1 VLFNRQVKGSTQINY
16 TQLTHKQRY
25 QIYVLKKA
33 GHNQTYTATMLGCHK
48 STISRELKRNRGEK
62 GYRPD
67 QANELA
73 YNRQC
78 EAYSSRIAWETWQE
92 VERLLRQEWSPE
104 QIAGRLKREKQ
115 PTVSY
120 ECIYLYVYAE
130 KRRGGTLHQH
140 LRSQKKQRKRYS
152 GYVRRGQIPNRTSI
166 DKRPKI
172 VASKRR
178 FGDWEADTIVGARHK
193 GGIFSGV
200 ERKSKLTRLRKL
212 ATKEAAEMKDNSIEA
227 LGPLAAKVH
236 TITVDNGKEFC
247 DHELIAAGLQAR
259 IYFAHPYASWER
271 GLVENTN
278 GLVRQYFPKK
288 YDFAKFTAKEL
299 QAVEDRLN
307 NRPRK
312 TLGYRTPNEVFFKQR
327 ATLITL
333 S

>member
-1 VLFNRQVKGSTQINY
+1 MNY
-16 TQLTHKQRY
+16 TQLTRERRY
-25 QIYVLKKA
+25 QIYALKRA
-33 GHNQTYTATMLGCHK
+33 GQNQTEIAMLVGCHK
-48 STISRELKRNRGEK
+48 STISRELRRNCGAK
-62 GYRPD
+62 GYRPY

-73 YNRQC
+73 YDRQC
-78 EAYSSRIAWETWQE
+78 AAYRARIAWQTWQQ
-92 VERLLRQEWSPE
+92 VERLLRQDWSPQ
-104 QIAGRLKREKQ
+104 QIAGRLKLEQQAR
-115 PTVSY
+115 VSH
-120 ECIYLYVYAE
+120 EWIYLYVYAD

-140 LRSQKKQRKRYS
+140 LRSQKKQRKRYN
-152 GYVRRGQIPNRTSI
+152 GYIRRGQIPNRLSI
-166 DKRPKI
+166 EKRPKI
-172 VASKRR
+172 VADKRR

-193 GGIFSGV
+193 GGLLSLV

-212 ATKEAAEMKDNSIEA
+212 ATKSAAEMKDRSIA
-227 LGPLAAKVH
+227 LLAPLATRVH

-271 GLVENTN
+271 GLNENTN

-288 YDFAKFTAKEL
+288 YHFAKLTDKDV
-299 QAVEDRLN
+299 QQVEDLLN

-327 ATLITL
+327 SVALR